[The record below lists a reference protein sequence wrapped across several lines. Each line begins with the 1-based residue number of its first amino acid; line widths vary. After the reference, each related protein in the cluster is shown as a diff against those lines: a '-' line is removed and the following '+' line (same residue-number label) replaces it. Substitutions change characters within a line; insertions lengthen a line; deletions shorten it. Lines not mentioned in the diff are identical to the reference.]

1 MCTITMV
8 LDAYNATCVAM
19 CSLEG
24 GCARLA
30 LSHYFVLTL
39 INTILNLA
47 TQKPSLC
54 KPCNI
59 ETRSHPVT

>member
-30 LSHYFVLTL
+30 MSHFL
-39 INTILNLA
+39 IIDLQLI
-47 TQKPSLC
+47 QY
-54 KPCNI
+54 
-59 ETRSHPVT
+59 